1 LKRSKRIIETCGV
14 ANLAALGTI
23 VALFIALSMA
33 SCKQTPKYK
42 YDGPDTL
49 AYTYLDFKVRDKAC
63 GDNPDSTCTI
73 VKLNYPDFKGH
84 AALKDS
90 ITREFIKLLAPDK
103 AKSDT
108 GKTQLAADLINDYTN
123 FKKANPKTALYFL
136 IDGKARVVRQ
146 DRLMFNLEVSGFVY
160 NGGVHG
166 VDYTGYINWNLK
178 KDKPVILDNILDSGY
193 RKPLTSIAEQL
204 FRKNEKLSDTSSLN
218 NGRTYF
224 FKDGKFSLPDTYLLT
239 DYGIKF
245 LYNVYTIKPYAAG
258 KTYLMVPY
266 DNIRPLIKPHFGFTK
281 NG

>member
-1 LKRSKRIIETCGV
+1 MKITNIILL
-14 ANLAALGTI
+14 LAALTI
-23 VALFIALSMA
+23 V

-42 YDGPDTL
+42 YDGPDTV
-49 AYTYLDFKVRDKAC
+49 AYTYKEFKVRDKGC

-73 VKLNYPDFKGH
+73 VKLNYPDFNGH

-90 ITREFIKLLAPDK
+90 ITREFIKLFAQDK
-103 AKSDT
+103 AKNDT
-108 GKTQLAADLINDYTN
+108 GKTQLAADFISRYTD
-123 FKKANPKTALYFL
+123 FKKISPKSTLVFL
-136 IDGKARVVRQ
+136 LDGKAKVVRQ
-146 DRLMFNLEVSGFVY
+146 DRIMFNLEVSGYLY
-160 NGGVHG
+160 NGGAHG

-178 KDKPVILDNILDSGY
+178 KDKPVTLDNILDSGY

-239 DYGIKF
+239 NYGIKF

-258 KTYLMVPY
+258 KTYLLIPY
-266 DNIRPLIKPHFGFTK
+266 DHIRPLIKPHFGFTK